1 MTAANILF
9 ASSTVTML
17 SLPKRHEGGD
27 KYGDC
32 LHKKPPYLQ
41 WDPHP
46 VCFACTDV
54 PKVEAAMIDFV
65 HGGAPTCRYCRRI
78 PKDVR
83 KHWIDSVR
91 DYMGMDPWTG
101 ETAEFLEVREGVAR
115 LDMQATPPSDGRR
128 ASGSGLSSRRTA
140 AGPELTPQG
149 ASYYPPS
156 RGYLAASTGEPA
168 PRGAGHGSSRDGETL
183 SSGSQDSPLPP
194 SGVSARTNSR
204 TVAEEPSLLN
214 FAKDNPKDIWGSGD
228 PDVIVEDE
236 FEMEEDEEE
245 ERESRDW
252 KGTANP
258 PSADEASE
266 KVISIFKEVF
276 QRAYSSGCYKAQ
288 AVEQP
293 SLPMGSLST
302 GKRATKSNFLP
313 AYPPVEHWFKLAEK
327 MPNLEPHK
335 EVTKLG
341 GTIIPVA
348 VEGLHH
354 ERWQI
359 PLVEN
364 SLKPEGWRGRKHG
377 QYSSLP
383 QFAHY
388 TGDTMLREAWLS
400 NLRAVNALSCVGM
413 INDYLKCMSDPT
425 NLELH
430 GEALTAAGVDLESL
444 RIGMELPGVR
454 DVLSEFSQACEA
466 MGVLVL
472 NASLSVGR
480 GCAAA
485 TLGRR
490 KLWIDGLG
498 YDQQGVERF
507 AKCSTAG
514 NQTLCGCT
522 PDNIERMV
530 QEQTNK
536 DTVARALAS
545 CRKSTPAA
553 TSSTARG
560 RGGSSFAAINSAKLQ
575 LAWSKGIPV
584 PGRGRGEGGKYG
596 KTTAK
601 QPGSQT
607 PAMGQASESE
617 SPAAKKAKKQ

>member
-1 MTAANILF
+1 
-9 ASSTVTML
+9 
-17 SLPKRHEGGD
+17 
-27 KYGDC
+27 
-32 LHKKPPYLQ
+32 
-41 WDPHP
+41 
-46 VCFACTDV
+46 
-54 PKVEAAMIDFV
+54 MIDFV
-65 HGGAPTCRYCRRI
+65 HGGTPTCKHCRRI

-83 KHWIDSVR
+83 KRWIDSVR
-91 DYMGMDPWTG
+91 DALGMEPWTG
-101 ETAEFLEVREGVAR
+101 ETEEFLEVHDGVAR
-115 LDMQATPPSDGRR
+115 LDMQASPSSDGRR
-128 ASGSGLSSRRTA
+128 ASCSGLPSRGTA
-140 AGPELTPQG
+140 ASPQLTPQG
-149 ASYYPPS
+149 VSYYPQTRS
-156 RGYLAASTGEPA
+156 YLAASTGEPA
-168 PRGAGHGSSRDGETL
+168 PRGAGHGSSHDGGTQ
-183 SSGSQDSPLPP
+183 SSGSLDSPLPP
-194 SGVSARTNSR
+194 SGVAARPKSR
-204 TVAEEPSLLN
+204 TTPAEPSLLN
-214 FAKDNPKDIWGSGD
+214 FAKDNPNDFWGSGD

-245 ERESRDW
+245 EGERRDW
-252 KGTANP
+252 KGPAMP

-288 AVEQP
+288 VMEQP

-302 GKRATKSNFLP
+302 GKRAAKSQFLP

-327 MPNLEPHK
+327 MPDLKPH
-335 EVTKLG
+335 EEIAKLG
-341 GTIIPVA
+341 GTVIPVA

-354 ERWQI
+354 EVWQL

-364 SLKPEGWRGRKHG
+364 SLKPEGWRGRKYR

-383 QFAHY
+383 QPAHY

-400 NLRAVNALSCVGM
+400 NLRAAGALSCVGM

-425 NLELH
+425 NWELH
-430 GEALTAAGVDLESL
+430 GKALTAAGVDLESL
-444 RIGMELPGVR
+444 RTGMELPGVR
-454 DVLSEFSQACEA
+454 DVLSEVSQACEA

-498 YDQQGVERF
+498 YDEKGVEKF

-522 PDNIERMV
+522 PDNIEKMK
-530 QEQTNK
+530 QEQTDK
-536 DTVARALAS
+536 DTVAKALAS
-545 CRKSTPAA
+545 CKKPTPAA
-553 TSSTARG
+553 ASAAAKG
-560 RGGSSFAAINSAKLQ
+560 RGKGSFAANNSAKLQ
-575 LAWSKGIPV
+575 QVWAEGIPV
-584 PGRGRGEGGKYG
+584 PGRGRGGGGKYYG
-596 KTTAK
+596 KNKKK
-601 QPGSQT
+601 QSGPQT
-607 PAMGQASESE
+607 PAKGQASEAE